1 MSGSTVEVR
10 RIIRVGERSFGIT
23 LPKEWVELHGL
34 GVGSPVK
41 IIVDREKITVL
52 PGAEA
57 GGMKKVLIKGG
68 DVEKIIRDIIAYYIE
83 GAEELDVETGNMS
96 AVVTRIEGKLPG
108 VVLMEIG
115 GVLKLRI
122 VTKEDINIDEAVRSM
137 YTTVDAMFTL
147 FLQMLSSDK
156 RELAEEILRLDDQL
170 DRLYFF
176 SLRTVK
182 RNIIQRPEHYVDYVI
197 TIKNLEHVG
206 DAIDRAT
213 NYYLKNELG
222 CKEEV
227 ISLFKKVYGF
237 LQQAFE
243 AFYNNDASKALAVLI
258 SRAALEKESLRAICP
273 QATAVMHE
281 AASIIGFAADI
292 AEAAYSKC
300 ARK

>member
-83 GAEELDVETGNMS
+83 GAEELDVEAGNMS

>member
-57 GGMKKVLIKGG
+57 GGMKKVLIKGD

-122 VTKEDINIDEAVRSM
+122 VTKEDINIDEVVRSM

>member
-1 MSGSTVEVR
+1 MEVR

-23 LPKEWVELHGL
+23 LPKEWVELHRL
-34 GVGSPVK
+34 GVGSPIK
-41 IIVDREKITVL
+41 ILVDREKITIL

-57 GGMKKVLIKGG
+57 GGTKKVSIRGD

-83 GAEELDVETGNMS
+83 GAEELDVETDNMS

-108 VVLMEIG
+108 VVLMELG

-122 VTKEDINIDEAVRSM
+122 VTREDINIDEAVRSM

-147 FLQMLSSDK
+147 FLQMLSLDRK
-156 RELAEEILRLDDQL
+156 ELAEEILRLDDQL

-182 RNIIQRPEHYVDYVI
+182 RNIIQKPEHYVDYVI

-227 ISLFKKVYGF
+227 LNLFRKVYGY

-243 AFYNNDASKALAVLI
+243 AFYNNDAGKALAVLI
-258 SRAALEKESLRAICP
+258 GRAALERESLRVICP

-281 AASIIGFAADI
+281 AASIVGFAADI
-292 AEAAYSKC
+292 AEAAYSKSV
-300 ARK
+300 RK

>member
-1 MSGSTVEVR
+1 MEVR

-57 GGMKKVLIKGG
+57 GGMKKVLIKGD

-147 FLQMLSSDK
+147 FLQMLSLDK

-258 SRAALEKESLRAICP
+258 SRAALERESLRVICP

-281 AASIIGFAADI
+281 AASIVGFAADI

>member
-1 MSGSTVEVR
+1 MEVR

-52 PGAEA
+52 PGTEA
-57 GGMKKVLIKGG
+57 GGMKKVLIKGD

>member
-52 PGAEA
+52 PGTEA
-57 GGMKKVLIKGG
+57 GGMKKVLIKGD